1 MFHNSSVRFISKFS
15 AYRMSLHDQAAN
27 KCLHS
32 IFLSLSLNLSEFSV
46 LVDVLNA
53 ERGCANPVDDY
64 ILSLYQFNISSA
76 NNQPVDKG
84 KCFSKFSK
92 LIFLCG
98 LLVTYDLK
106 DIFLNKP

>member
-15 AYRMSLHDQAAN
+15 AYRMSLHD
-27 KCLHS
+27 HS

-84 KCFSKFSK
+84 KCWRTQK
-92 LIFLCG
+92 LHFQSIFFDVSY
-98 LLVTYDLK
+98 LLLMT
-106 DIFLNKP
+106 